1 MITSLSFSHDPE
13 APLGAWAPWERGGA
27 WKARPASQP
36 VRCAGGEAA
45 GAAYGPK
52 SERLTGQ
59 GDAGEPVDL
68 DRYRKTGHLVLEG
81 KLGDEPVIV
90 VMTPYAQGRMTLRDV
105 EATEVLEVLAKPRS
119 THGTG
124 RTSGRYEVA
133 GATDRGR
140 IRVVYERPARDVVLV
155 ITVYPESE

>member
-1 MITSLSFSHDPE
+1 MA
-13 APLGAWAPWERGGA
+13 APGGRGALGARSSGEGKAP
-27 WKARPASQP
+27 
-36 VRCAGGEAA
+36 EAA
-45 GAAYGPK
+45 GAAHGPK

-59 GDAGEPVDL
+59 GDAGEPIDL
-68 DRYRKTGHLVLEG
+68 DRYRKTGHLVLDG
-81 KLGDEPVIV
+81 RLGDERVIV
-90 VMTPYAQGRMTLRDV
+90 VITPYTLGRMTLRDV

-124 RTSGRYEVA
+124 RTSARYEVA
-133 GATDRGR
+133 GVTDRGR

>member
-1 MITSLSFSHDPE
+1 V
-13 APLGAWAPWERGGA
+13 ERGRRGPRIISRA
-27 WKARPASQP
+27 CP
-36 VRCAGGEAA
+36 GGEAA
-45 GAAYGPK
+45 GAGYGPTGK
-52 SERLTGQ
+52 RLTRQ

-68 DRYRKTGHLVLEG
+68 DRYRRTGHLVLQG
-81 KLGDEPVIV
+81 KLGDESVTV
-90 VMTPYAQGRMTLRDV
+90 VVTPYTQGRMTLRDV
-105 EATEVLEVLAKPRS
+105 DVPEVREVLAQPRS

-133 GATDRGR
+133 GVTDRGR

>member
-1 MITSLSFSHDPE
+1 MTD
-13 APLGAWAPWERGGA
+13 
-27 WKARPASQP
+27 
-36 VRCAGGEAA
+36 
-45 GAAYGPK
+45 
-52 SERLTGQ
+52 Q
-59 GDAGEPVDL
+59 GDASEPGDL
-68 DRYRKTGHLVLEG
+68 DRYRKTGHLVMEG

-90 VMTPYAQGRMTLRDV
+90 VMTPYAQGRMTLRDL

-119 THGTG
+119 THGAG

-140 IRVVYERPARDVVLV
+140 VQVVYERPARNVVLV

>member
-1 MITSLSFSHDPE
+1 
-13 APLGAWAPWERGGA
+13 
-27 WKARPASQP
+27 
-36 VRCAGGEAA
+36 
-45 GAAYGPK
+45 
-52 SERLTGQ
+52 LTGQ
-59 GDAGEPVDL
+59 GDTGEPVDL

-90 VMTPYAQGRMTLRDV
+90 VMTPYTQGRMTLRDV
-105 EATEVLEVLAKPRS
+105 EPTEVLEVLAKPRS

-124 RTSGRYEVA
+124 RTSGRYEVE

>member
-1 MITSLSFSHDPE
+1 M
-13 APLGAWAPWERGGA
+13 
-27 WKARPASQP
+27 
-36 VRCAGGEAA
+36 
-45 GAAYGPK
+45 
-52 SERLTGQ
+52 TGQ
-59 GDAGEPVDL
+59 GDAGGPVDL

-81 KLGDEPVIV
+81 KLGDDPVIV
-90 VMTPYAQGRMTLRDV
+90 VMTPYTQGRMTLRDV

-124 RTSGRYEVA
+124 KTSGRYEVA

-140 IRVVYERPARDVVLV
+140 IRVVYQRPARDVVLV

>member
-1 MITSLSFSHDPE
+1 VR
-13 APLGAWAPWERGGA
+13 WWRG
-27 WKARPASQP
+27 R
-36 VRCAGGEAA
+36 

-90 VMTPYAQGRMTLRDV
+90 VMTPYTQGRMTLRDV
-105 EATEVLEVLAKPRS
+105 EVTEVLEVLAKPRS

>member
-1 MITSLSFSHDPE
+1 M
-13 APLGAWAPWERGGA
+13 
-27 WKARPASQP
+27 
-36 VRCAGGEAA
+36 
-45 GAAYGPK
+45 
-52 SERLTGQ
+52 TGQ

-68 DRYRKTGHLVLEG
+68 EQYRRTGHLLLEG
-81 KLGDEPVIV
+81 KLGDDPVIV
-90 VMTPYAQGRMTLRDV
+90 VLTPYTQGRMTLRDV
-105 EATEVLEVLAKPRS
+105 GDTEVLKVLAQPRS

>member
-1 MITSLSFSHDPE
+1 
-13 APLGAWAPWERGGA
+13 
-27 WKARPASQP
+27 
-36 VRCAGGEAA
+36 
-45 GAAYGPK
+45 
-52 SERLTGQ
+52 LTGQ

-68 DRYRKTGHLVLEG
+68 DRYRRTGHLVLKG
-81 KLGDEPVIV
+81 KLGDDPVIV
-90 VMTPYAQGRMTLRDV
+90 VMTLYTEGRMTLRDV
-105 EATEVLEVLAKPRS
+105 DAAEVLEVLAKPRS

-140 IRVVYERPARDVVLV
+140 IRVVYERPARDTVLV